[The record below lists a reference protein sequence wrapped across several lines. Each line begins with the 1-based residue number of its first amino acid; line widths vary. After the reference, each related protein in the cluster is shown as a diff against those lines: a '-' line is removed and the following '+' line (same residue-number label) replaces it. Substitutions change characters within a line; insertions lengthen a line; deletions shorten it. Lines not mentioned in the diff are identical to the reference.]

1 MFTSPAKRE
10 ISRFHVVVVQRRQ
23 RNVQK
28 VCCTCRVLVLPIKFN
43 CFFCRSRCY
52 RRRRRGCLTSVLVV
66 VMMTTTTT
74 TTDDDATTMTTTT
87 TKTMM
92 MVMMMMMMMM
102 ISYVS
107 QEHSRAGS
115 SCFWKLRVKVIHYSF
130 TRKQNS
136 ISFFFR
142 RNGETVVIAKN
153 KWSPW
158 YESSVLKEL
167 MAQFSAVT
175 AKSAKIQKSL
185 TSTSSGRNQS
195 KFLLRSTNSLVV
207 FNRFREHETILMIKL
222 KENMKYRSLFNHFNR
237 GRVAILF
244 IPC

>member
-10 ISRFHVVVVQRRQ
+10 IRRFHVIVVQRRQ
-23 RNVQK
+23 RNVQ
-28 VCCTCRVLVLPIKFN
+28 TSVLHVQSFCFPNLIQL
-43 CFFCRSRCY
+43 FFCRSHCHRHL
-52 RRRRRGCLTSVLVV
+52 RRGCLTSVLEVVV

-74 TTDDDATTMTTTT
+74 TTTTT

-92 MVMMMMMMMM
+92 MVIMMMMM

-115 SCFWKLRVKVIHYSF
+115 NCFWKLRVKVIHYSF

-136 ISFFFR
+136 ISFFFQTKWWNR
-142 RNGETVVIAKN
+142 CNREN
-153 KWSPW
+153 KWSHW

-167 MAQFSAVT
+167 IAQFSAVT
-175 AKSAKIQKSL
+175 AKSAKIQRCL

-195 KFLLRSTNSLVV
+195 KFLLWSTNSLV
-207 FNRFREHETILMIKL
+207 FFSRFREHETILMMKL
-222 KENMKYRSLFNHFNR
+222 KENIKYRSLF
-237 GRVAILF
+237 
-244 IPC
+244 

>member
-10 ISRFHVVVVQRRQ
+10 IRRFHIVVVQRRQ

-28 VCCTCRVLVLPIKFN
+28 SVLQVQSS
-43 CFFCRSRCY
+43 CFANLIQLLFCRSHSHRHL
-52 RRRRRGCLTSVLVV
+52 RRGCLTSVLVV
-66 VMMTTTTT
+66 VMMMTTTMTTTTT
-74 TTDDDATTMTTTT
+74 TTDDDAMTMTTTT
-87 TKTMM
+87 TNTMM
-92 MVMMMMMMMM
+92 KVMMMMMMM

-115 SCFWKLRVKVIHYSF
+115 NCFWKLRVKVIHYSF

-136 ISFFFR
+136 ISFFFQTKWWNR
-142 RNGETVVIAKN
+142 CNREN
-153 KWSPW
+153 KWSHW

-167 MAQFSAVT
+167 IAQFSAVT
-175 AKSAKIQKSL
+175 AKSAKIQRCL

-195 KFLLRSTNSLVV
+195 KFLLWSTNSLVF

-222 KENMKYRSLFNHFNR
+222 KENIKYRSL
-237 GRVAILF
+237 L
-244 IPC
+244 